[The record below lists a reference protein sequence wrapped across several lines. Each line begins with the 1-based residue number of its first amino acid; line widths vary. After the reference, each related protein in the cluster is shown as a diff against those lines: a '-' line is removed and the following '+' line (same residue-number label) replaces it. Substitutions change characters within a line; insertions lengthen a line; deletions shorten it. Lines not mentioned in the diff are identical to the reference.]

1 MSSPRTV
8 SFRIASEKVAELDL
22 IAKAM
27 DRDRSYLINEA
38 VEGYLSEQRRFA
50 AMVEEGLEASRKEE
64 LIDDEEVGRRIESWN
79 RNEMRE
85 KEAEQKK
92 VGATA

>member
-1 MSSPRTV
+1 
-8 SFRIASEKVAELDL
+8 
-22 IAKAM
+22 
-27 DRDRSYLINEA
+27 
-38 VEGYLSEQRRFA
+38 
-50 AMVEEGLEASRKEE
+50 LEASRKEE